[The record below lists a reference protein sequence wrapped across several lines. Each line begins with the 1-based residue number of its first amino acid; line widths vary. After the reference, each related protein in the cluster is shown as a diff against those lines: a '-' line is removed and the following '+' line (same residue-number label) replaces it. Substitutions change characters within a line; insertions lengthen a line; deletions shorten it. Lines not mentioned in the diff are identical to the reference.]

1 MHPAAAIDPAMIGV
15 LILAHDGLGASL
27 IASATHML
35 GHAPKNVREIGVTGA
50 DDPDAIFARARAAV
64 HELDTGTGVLVLTD
78 IFGAT
83 PCNIASRLL
92 ERGRVEGVSGVSLPM
107 LMRVLT
113 YCGGEL
119 ESLISKARSGGI
131 EGVVHM
137 GDDCCSN
144 AKR

>member
-1 MHPAAAIDPAMIGV
+1 MIGV
-15 LILAHDGLGASL
+15 LILAHDGLGDAL

-35 GHAPKNVREIGVTGA
+35 GHPPQNMRAIGVTAA
-50 DDPDAIFARARAAV
+50 DDPDAILARARAALR
-64 HELDTGTGVLVLTD
+64 EIDTGTGVLVLTD

-92 ERGRVEGVSGVSLPM
+92 ERGRVEGVSGVNLPM

-113 YCGGEL
+113 YCSGGL
-119 ESLISKARSGGI
+119 ESLVAKARSGGT

-137 GDDCCSN
+137 NDDCCSD

>member
-1 MHPAAAIDPAMIGV
+1 MIGV
-15 LILAHDGLGASL
+15 LILAHDGLGTAL

-35 GHAPKNVREIGVTGA
+35 GHPPENVRGIGVTGA
-50 DDPDAIFARARAAV
+50 DDPDEIFARARAAV
-64 HELDTGTGVLVLTD
+64 GALDTGAGVLVLTD

-83 PCNIASRLL
+83 PCNIGSRLL

-113 YCGGEL
+113 YCGGDL
-119 ESLISKARSGGI
+119 ESLVVKARSGGT

-137 GDDCCSN
+137 NDDCCSN

>member
-1 MHPAAAIDPAMIGV
+1 MIGV
-15 LILAHDGLGASL
+15 LILAHDGLGVAL

-35 GHAPKNVREIGVTGA
+35 GHPPENVRAIGVTGT
-50 DDPDAIFARARAAV
+50 DEPDAILARARTALR
-64 HELDTGTGVLVLTD
+64 EIDTGTGVLVLTD

-83 PCNIASRLL
+83 PCNVASRLL
-92 ERGRVEGVSGVSLPM
+92 ERGRVEGVSGVNLPM

-113 YCGGEL
+113 YCGGGL
-119 ESLISKARSGGI
+119 EALVAKARSGGT

-137 GDDCCSN
+137 NDDCCSD

>member
-1 MHPAAAIDPAMIGV
+1 MIGV
-15 LILAHDGLGASL
+15 LILAHDGLGVAL
-27 IASATHML
+27 IDSATHML
-35 GHAPKNVREIGVTGA
+35 GHRPENVREIGVTCA
-50 DDPDAIFARARAAV
+50 DDPDAILARARAAV
-64 HELDTGTGVLVLTD
+64 REIDTGSGVLVLTD

-83 PCNIASRLL
+83 PCNVASRLL

-113 YCGGEL
+113 YCGGGL
-119 ESLISKARSGGI
+119 ESLVAKARSGGT

-137 GDDCCSN
+137 NDDCCSD

>member
-1 MHPAAAIDPAMIGV
+1 MIGV
-15 LILAHDGLGASL
+15 LILAHDGLGVAL

-35 GHAPKNVREIGVTGA
+35 GHTPENVRAIGVTGA
-50 DDPDAIFARARAAV
+50 DDPDAILVRARAALR
-64 HELDTGTGVLVLTD
+64 EIDTGTGVLVLTD

-83 PCNIASRLL
+83 PCNVASRLL
-92 ERGRVEGVSGVSLPM
+92 DRGRVEGVSGVNLPM

-113 YCGGEL
+113 YCGGGL
-119 ESLISKARSGGI
+119 ESLVAKARSGGT

-137 GDDCCSN
+137 NDDCCSD

>member
-1 MHPAAAIDPAMIGV
+1 MIGV
-15 LILAHDGLGASL
+15 LILAHDGLGAAL
-27 IASATHML
+27 TNSAAHML
-35 GHAPKNVREIGVTGA
+35 GHPPANLREIGVTGA
-50 DDPDAIFARARAAV
+50 DDPDAILASARAAV
-64 HELDTGTGVLVLTD
+64 SALDSGAGVLVLTD

-113 YCGGEL
+113 YCGGDL
-119 ESLISKARSGGI
+119 ESLVAKARSGGT

-137 GDDCCSN
+137 NDDCCSN